1 VPEELTF
8 LTDTTAT
15 VHTLHI
21 YPIKSCGG
29 IALTHS
35 PWVET
40 GLDYDRQWMVVTPQG
55 AMLTQRD
62 LPRMALVQP
71 SFKGSDLLLRAPGML
86 ALHLR
91 LDAAEAPTRV
101 QVWRDVVKAYDMGEL
116 AAQWFSSFLGQPL
129 RLVRFDPEQ
138 ERLSSSTWTGEHQAH
153 NAFSDG
159 YPMLVTNT
167 ASLADLNA
175 RLAATGQLPVGM
187 DRFRPNLVLHG
198 LQAFD
203 EDHID
208 ELLITTPQGPVR
220 LRLVKPC
227 IRCEV
232 PDIDPATALS
242 TTAVGQALA
251 AYRADA
257 RVDGGITFGM
267 NAVVLEGWDCSVAV
281 GQPVQVSYRF

>member
-1 VPEELTF
+1 LNDTSS
-8 LTDTTAT
+8 DTTASLQA
-15 VHTLHI
+15 LHI

-29 IALTHS
+29 IALAHS
-35 PWVET
+35 PWVAT

-55 AMLTQRD
+55 QMLTQRD

-91 LDAAEAPTRV
+91 LDAAEAATRV
-101 QVWRDVVKAYDMGEL
+101 QVWSDVVKAYDMGDL
-116 AAQWFSSFLGQPL
+116 AAQWFTDFLGQHL
-129 RLVRFDPEQ
+129 RLVRFDPE
-138 ERLSSSTWTGEHQAH
+138 ENRLSSAQWTGEVQAH

-159 YPMLVTNT
+159 YPVLVTNT

-175 RLAATGQLPVGM
+175 RLAAAGEAPVQM
-187 DRFRPNLVLHG
+187 NRFRPNLVLSG

-208 ELLITTPQGPVR
+208 ELLITTPQGSVR

-232 PDIDPATALS
+232 PNIDPATANS
-242 TTAVGQALA
+242 HAAVGLALA

-257 RVDGGITFGM
+257 RVAGGITFGM
-267 NAVVLEGWDCSVAV
+267 NAVVLEGWDCTLQV
-281 GQPVQVSYRF
+281 GQTVEVSYKF